1 MVLKII
7 FCATGIDCKY
17 NITYDSTEYTRGR
30 KGGGCVFERKEKQ
43 RREIERTRRG
53 PIEGKGIDT
62 GKEKG
67 EEEAAQR
74 RNRDGRRKEKQR
86 ESRKVGGDRC
96 ST

>member
-1 MVLKII
+1 MTVPN
-7 FCATGIDCKY
+7 TQEG
-17 NITYDSTEYTRGR
+17 
-30 KGGGCVFERKEKQ
+30 EREEGVSLREK
-43 RREIERTRRG
+43 RNREGEIERTRRG

-67 EEEAAQR
+67 EEEEAQR

-86 ESRKVGGDRC
+86 ERRKVGGGRC